1 MAKGDVYEDY
11 NHNLADDGEITA
23 QPAGTAEAVIH
34 NISHGGDCEIYRSDG
49 NDTLIETLE
58 GVGNAARHYHVT
70 NAYYIKIKNISG
82 GAGGFGFDGMY
93 TKA

>member
-1 MAKGDVYEDY
+1 MAKGDVYKDY
-11 NHNLADDGEITA
+11 NHELADDGEITV

-34 NISHGGDCEIYRSDG
+34 NIWHGGDCEIYLSDG
-49 NDTLIETLE
+49 NATLIESPT
-58 GVGNAARHYHVT
+58 GVGVEARHYHVT
-70 NAYYIKIKNISG
+70 NGQYLIIKNISG

>member
-34 NISHGGDCEIYRSDG
+34 NIYHGGDCEIYISDG
-49 NDTLIETLE
+49 NATLFETLP
-58 GVGNAARHYHVT
+58 GVGVVARHYHVT
-70 NAYYIKIKNISG
+70 NAEYLIIKNISG
-82 GAGGFGFDGMY
+82 GAAGFRYDGVY